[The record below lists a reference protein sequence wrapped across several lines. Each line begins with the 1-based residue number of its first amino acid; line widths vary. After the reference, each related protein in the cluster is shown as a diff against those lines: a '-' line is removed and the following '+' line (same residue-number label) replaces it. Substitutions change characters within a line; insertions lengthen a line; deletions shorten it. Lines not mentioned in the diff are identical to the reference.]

1 MLALST
7 GLHRAEPVRQELPA
21 AVAQLPAAG
30 HQARGLHRGGG
41 PDHLVTLQLHRKQVG
56 GIALTPRWSIDFP
69 SARAR
74 WTDRSMHENLQV
86 HAAAAVCAQRQEA
99 EADVHACMRGL
110 AVNHFKSSWTKNV
123 VSKLM
128 DLDDTKRKLMDL
140 KMQF

>member
-1 MLALST
+1 M
-7 GLHRAEPVRQELPA
+7 RQELPA

-69 SARAR
+69 SAHAR

-86 HAAAAVCAQRQEA
+86 HAVAAVSN
-99 EADVHACMRGL
+99 L
-110 AVNHFKSSWTKNV
+110 SSNSVLHRLSCVWFVLT
-123 VSKLM
+123 
-128 DLDDTKRKLMDL
+128 
-140 KMQF
+140 